1 MKQIH
6 INVHIYGL
14 LFLRAVLAEKIEQKV
29 YVNLDESLPDL
40 QILIKKYIFL
50 KCSVMTNIIFTHSSR
65 YYSNRPEHP
74 HRLV

>member
-29 YVNLDESLPDL
+29 YVKQDESLPDL
-40 QILIKKYIFL
+40 QILIKY
-50 KCSVMTNIIFTHSSR
+50 
-65 YYSNRPEHP
+65 
-74 HRLV
+74 